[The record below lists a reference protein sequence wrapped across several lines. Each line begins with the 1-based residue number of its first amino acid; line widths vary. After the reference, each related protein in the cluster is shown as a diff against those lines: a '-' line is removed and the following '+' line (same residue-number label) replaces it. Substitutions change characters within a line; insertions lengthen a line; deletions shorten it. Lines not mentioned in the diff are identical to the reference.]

1 MVKMNG
7 TFLLQGHGS
16 IEMETVQI
24 ELLVMDIG
32 RPLEL
37 TWQSYPM
44 RKLYLGLGRHLFSI
58 EENLQRVTRQIG
70 LCMNIELMILL

>member
-32 RPLEL
+32 RALKL
-37 TWQSYPM
+37 KGQSYLM
-44 RKLYLGLGRHLFSI
+44 RKL
-58 EENLQRVTRQIG
+58 
-70 LCMNIELMILL
+70 